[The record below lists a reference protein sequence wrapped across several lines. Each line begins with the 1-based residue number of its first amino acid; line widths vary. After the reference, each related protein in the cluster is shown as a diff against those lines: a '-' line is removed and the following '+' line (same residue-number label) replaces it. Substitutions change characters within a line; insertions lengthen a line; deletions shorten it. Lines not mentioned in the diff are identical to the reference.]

1 MRFLKR
7 INNMKSTIS
16 DKQQTELLK
25 AQALNRLSR
34 TALADRL
41 NLSRSSIIRVLDSN
55 IPIPVSK
62 KVFTAVN
69 NFLIEELSNK

>member
-1 MRFLKR
+1 MCER
-7 INNMKSTIS
+7 IENMKSTIS

-34 TALADRL
+34 TALAERL
-41 NLSRSSIIRVLDSN
+41 NISRSSILRVLDSKT
-55 IPIPVSK
+55 PIPVSK